1 MRLPSSIFVSVSL
14 FTAETTAALYLSSTY
29 RSAGDQIWQ
38 GLTLLFTLVP
48 SVLVQLTLTFIHRD
62 LGRDRPLVLLLHILQ
77 LGPIVSSIR
86 CCAQQSLEVVE
97 PGRHPLL
104 GAVSLNLSLLSPLP
118 PSHLIDDPPGLPIL
132 PFTLRCLYSSHT
144 LHQFLPFDGI
154 VGTEEKLFG
163 FVQYPRLSKVWF
175 TLKVEA
181 CFLHPTPCR
190 YDLRMSGP
198 CLEAFCIYGSV
209 GRVEEPYVSI
219 TRKKQ
224 IPRGGQSEE
233 VERQV
238 GQAEGKLFTH
248 RAAFARSSVIQAF
261 LGSALSSPCSSTSP
275 PCSRGCPLGEVR
287 KRTLMV
293 ISLLSI
299 VYGAL
304 RCNILAIKIKYD
316 DYEVDVRPVAYMC
329 IFLWRSF
336 EIASRVVV
344 LVLFSSVLQLWIL
357 PVVLLNFIVFFFYP
371 WILFWLSHSPFP
383 ENIEKTLT
391 RVGTTIVLCLLTF
404 LYAGINMFC
413 WSAVQVK
420 LCDPDLINKSQ
431 NWYRMAVYYMLR
443 FLENASLLLLWFMYK
458 TEVYNFICA
467 PLLVLLLLLAYGIA
481 IFFMLQYPGPLD
493 LLLSPL
499 SLMQLCFTTEQA
511 HRKVTMSPTRKEPA
525 NDGAQ
530 DTSSDTTDDMPNE
543 TTYDM
548 LNDTVCDS
556 PNKVSNNICV
566 EINGDINHSVSCN
579 A

>member
-62 LGRDRPLVLLLHILQ
+62 LSRDRPLILLLHILQ
-77 LGPIVSSIR
+77 LGPIVR
-86 CCAQQSLEVVE
+86 
-97 PGRHPLL
+97 
-104 GAVSLNLSLLSPLP
+104 
-118 PSHLIDDPPGLPIL
+118 
-132 PFTLRCLYSSHT
+132 
-144 LHQFLPFDGI
+144 
-154 VGTEEKLFG
+154 
-163 FVQYPRLSKVWF
+163 
-175 TLKVEA
+175 
-181 CFLHPTPCR
+181 
-190 YDLRMSGP
+190 

-224 IPRGGQSEE
+224 MPRGGQSEE

-248 RAAFARSSVIQAF
+248 RAAFARTSVIQAF
-261 LGSALSSPCSSTSP
+261 LGSAPQLTLQLYICVLQ
-275 PCSRGCPLGEVR
+275 RGVSIGR
-287 KRTLMV
+287 GTLMV

-316 DYEVDVRPVAYMC
+316 DYEVDVRPMAYLC

-336 EIASRVVV
+336 EIATRVVV
-344 LVLFSSVLQLWIL
+344 LVLFSSVMQLWIL
-357 PVVLLNFIVFFFYP
+357 PVVFLNFLIFFLYP
-371 WILFWLSHSPFP
+371 WILFWQSHSPFP

-420 LCDPDLINKSQ
+420 LNDPDLINKSQ

-443 FLENASLLLLWFMYK
+443 FVENASLLLLWYIYK
-458 TEVYNFICA
+458 TDFYEFICA
-467 PLLVLLLLLAYGIA
+467 PLLVLQLLVAYTIG
-481 IFFMLQYPGPLD
+481 IFFMLVFYQFCHPCRRLFSSSMTQGLWNCSSLLCVVCTSSSSPQRRPIEKSVLEPPSPGTHKD
-493 LLLSPL
+493 
-499 SLMQLCFTTEQA
+499 
-511 HRKVTMSPTRKEPA
+511 PA
-525 NDGAQ
+525 TDGAH
-530 DTSSDTTDDMPNE
+530 DTASDTTEDIPND

-548 LNDTVCDS
+548 LNDTVCET
-556 PNKVSNNICV
+556 PNEMANNTGGG
-566 EINGDINHSVSCN
+566 INGDISNSVSCN